1 MALFLSLL
9 AVGLFF
15 DVVLAFLLVLS
26 IVEIPALVILIS
38 VFIVSLTPR
47 LLILIFSLIVQG
59 VQALIEARMVIHTQ
73 SAGMSRHSA
82 RATL

>member
-38 VFIVSLTPR
+38 VVIVSLTPR
-47 LLILIFSLIVQG
+47 LLVLIFSLIV
-59 VQALIEARMVIHTQ
+59 
-73 SAGMSRHSA
+73 
-82 RATL
+82 

>member
-1 MALFLSLL
+1 MVALFLPLL

-47 LLILIFSLIVQG
+47 LLVLIFSLIV
-59 VQALIEARMVIHTQ
+59 
-73 SAGMSRHSA
+73 
-82 RATL
+82 